1 MSDFIISEEDFKFKI
16 LDKVPV
22 PGNNQAILLY
32 RTEYG
37 ENGSMVIDSR
47 WKPQTAEIR
56 HGRFDKKITFSLESK
71 EINCNQKVMMRN
83 KDFYFDISIRISY
96 SLADIKAYYFGAK
109 AEDAYEIRRG
119 VRGLLSECG
128 EKWDIKEEP
137 MAEIYIEQKLDMLFN
152 NFKSLMFR
160 LENVTVKPDADAE
173 SIVNSDRKKHVNI
186 HVGQNQT
193 EEKIAEN
200 KQKELIFESDY
211 ILQNKKLERMAAMMN
226 TFGALGPI
234 VEEYLR
240 GNIGGDALYEYINKN
255 KINELNMLD
264 TALKNDT
271 ITQEDA
277 FRKVER
283 ILSDNRFVQNENEK
297 ALSDKEAVKEVAKE
311 TAKEEYALSDG
322 DYL

>member
-1 MSDFIISEEDFKFKI
+1 MNDFIISTEDFKFKI

-22 PGNNQAILLY
+22 PQNNQAILLY

-37 ENGSMVIDSR
+37 ENGSLVIDSR

-56 HGRFDKKITFSLESK
+56 RGRFDKKITVSLESK
-71 EINCNQKVMMRN
+71 EISCNQKVMMKN
-83 KDFYFDISIRISY
+83 KDFYFDISVRISY
-96 SLADIKAYYFGAK
+96 ALADIKSYYFGAK
-109 AEDAYEIRRG
+109 AEDEYEIRRG
-119 VRGLLSECG
+119 VRGLLNGCG

-152 NFKSLMFR
+152 NFKSFKFR

-173 SIVNSDRKKHVNI
+173 SIINSDRKKQVNI

-200 KQKELIFESDY
+200 KQKELIFESEK
-211 ILQNKKLERMAAMMN
+211 ILQNKKLERMATMMN

-240 GNIGGDALYEYINKN
+240 ENIGGDALYEYINKN
-255 KINELNMLD
+255 KINELNLLD
-264 TALKNDT
+264 AALKNDT

-283 ILSDNRFVQNENEK
+283 ILSDSQSVQNGDEK
-297 ALSDKEAVKEVAKE
+297 ALLDKEPVKEA
-311 TAKEEYALSDG
+311 AKEEYTLSDG